1 MPRKEYDY
9 LPKVLECQKGHLF
22 TEDVLHKLHYV
33 EGFDWPVQVT
43 IPAGALDDVRCQVE
57 GCGSPPTDP
66 NE

>member
-33 EGFDWPVQVT
+33 EGLDWPVQVT
-43 IPAGALDDVRCQVE
+43 IPAGAFDDVRCPVE
-57 GCGSPPTDP
+57 GCGSPPKDP